1 MNVTARID
9 VTIHVVVIAVVILLV
24 VSVRVYY

>member
-1 MNVTARID
+1 MNFTARID
-9 VTIHVVVIAVVILLV
+9 VTIHVVVIAVVIVLV